1 MKDHGDSGIIP
12 ALARCQDGR
21 GPMTKRKPLS
31 TVVAESLLEKIR
43 SGGLQPG
50 VQLPTEAELCAEY
63 DVSRTVV
70 REAVARLRSD
80 GIVVPHQG
88 RGMFVSE
95 NLAPRNFTIPE
106 EAIKTL
112 PETISLLE
120 LRLSVEVESAGLCA
134 ERRTES
140 EGARIRALM
149 EQVDAMQTDP
159 AAVNMHYDY
168 DFHLAIAQAA
178 RNEFIHSF
186 LNYLRPMIVP
196 RYQLGYVVAQAV
208 KGSYYARIHKEHES
222 IVEAIEQQNAK
233 AARQNMRKH
242 LFNSLERV
250 RSLAAQS
257 GVEGSEADQKAAAQS
272 MFTNPNRPI
281 G

>member
-1 MKDHGDSGIIP
+1 
-12 ALARCQDGR
+12 
-21 GPMTKRKPLS
+21 MTKRKPLS
-31 TVVAESLLEKIR
+31 TIVAESLLDKIR
-43 SGGLQPG
+43 SGGLLPG
-50 VQLPTEAELCAEY
+50 AQLPTEAELCEQY

-95 NLAPRNFTIPE
+95 SLGPRNFTIPE
-106 EAIKTL
+106 EAIKSL

-134 ERRTES
+134 ERRTDAE
-140 EGARIRALM
+140 AAKVRALM
-149 EQVDAMQTDP
+149 EHVDAAQTDP

-168 DFHLAIAQAA
+168 DFHLAIAEAA
-178 RNEFIHSF
+178 RNEFIYSF

-196 RYQLGYVVAQAV
+196 RYQLGYVVPTEV
-208 KGSYYARIHKEHES
+208 KDSYYARIHREHSS
-222 IVEAIEQQNAK
+222 IVEAIEQQNSK

-242 LFNSLERV
+242 LANSLDRV
-250 RSLAAQS
+250 RNLAVKS
-257 GVEGSEADQKAAAQS
+257 GVDISSAEQKATAQS
-272 MFTNPNRPI
+272 MFAGVNRPLGPNR
-281 G
+281 